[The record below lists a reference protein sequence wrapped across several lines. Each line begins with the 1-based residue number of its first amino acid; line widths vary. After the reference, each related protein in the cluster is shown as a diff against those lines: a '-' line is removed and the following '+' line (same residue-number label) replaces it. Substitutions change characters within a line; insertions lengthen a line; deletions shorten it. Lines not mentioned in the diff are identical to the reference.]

1 VSQDIVDAWTG
12 FARIMSKMHPDIKIR
27 HLVATW
33 PDDAERGAVTQFC
46 RRHKVSRSWF
56 YKIRAAAAAGG
67 TIKAMET
74 ASTKPATSPAK
85 VDASLAELAL
95 ATRESL
101 KSLGYDYGPLSVAAK
116 LRRQGVQPPSR
127 ATLARIFT
135 RAGVVVPEPR
145 KKPRSAYQRFVYP
158 EPNGCWQIDSTEWLL
173 AGGARVAIFQLID
186 DHSRLALASLV
197 ADAETSEAAIRVVR
211 IAINRHGV
219 PQKFLSDNGAAFNPT
234 RRGRTGAL
242 VEYLKTLGVVPITGK
257 PYKPTTQ
264 GKNERFHRTLHTYL
278 NRHPQAATI
287 AELQARVDVF
297 DTYYNTEREHQALP
311 PGTTPA
317 EAWNATAKAL
327 PPEPPTP
334 ETRKP
339 TPRRSAQRNVG
350 RQGEVTVIG
359 MHFYIGMSHAREQI
373 HVLYDDETIMFFDA
387 RGTEIIS
394 HPRPPK
400 GTVYIGLNGPGKQPS
415 TKS

>member
-1 VSQDIVDAWTG
+1 MEMAVESQDIVDTRTG
-12 FARIMSKMHPDIKIR
+12 FARVMSKMHPDIKIR

-46 RRHKVSRSWF
+46 ERHKVSRAWF

-67 TIKAMET
+67 TIKALET
-74 ASTKPATSPAK
+74 ASTKPATSPVK
-85 VDASLAELAL
+85 VDASLAQLAL

-101 KSLGYDYGPLSVAAK
+101 KSLGYDYGPLSFAAK

-173 AGGARVAIFQLID
+173 AGGARLAIFQLID

-211 IAINRHGV
+211 IAIDRHGV

-242 VEYLKTLGVVPITGK
+242 VEYLKALGVVPITGQ
-257 PYKPTTQ
+257 PYKPATQ
-264 GKNERFHRTLHTYL
+264 GKTERFHRTLHTYL
-278 NRHPQAATI
+278 NRHPQAATV

-297 DTYYNTEREHQALP
+297 DTYYNTEREHRALP

-317 EAWNATAKAL
+317 EAWNATATA
-327 PPEPPTP
+327 
-334 ETRKP
+334 
-339 TPRRSAQRNVG
+339 
-350 RQGEVTVIG
+350 
-359 MHFYIGMSHAREQI
+359 
-373 HVLYDDETIMFFDA
+373 FDA

-400 GTVYIGLNGPGKQPS
+400 GTVYIGLNGTGKQPS

>member
-1 VSQDIVDAWTG
+1 
-12 FARIMSKMHPDIKIR
+12 MSKMHPDIKIR

-33 PDDAERGAVTQFC
+33 PEDAERGAVTQFC
-46 RRHKVSRSWF
+46 QRHKVSRAWF
-56 YKIRAAAAAGG
+56 YKIRAAAAAVG

-85 VDASLAELAL
+85 VDTSLAELAL

-173 AGGARVAIFQLID
+173 AGGAKVAIFQLID

-211 IAINRHGV
+211 IAIDRHGV

-287 AELQARVDVF
+287 AELQAHVDVF

-311 PGTTPA
+311 PGTTPT
-317 EAWNATAKAL
+317 EAWNATATAL

-339 TPRRSAQRNVG
+339 TARQSVQRKVG

-359 MHFYIGMSHAREQI
+359 MHFYIGTNHAREQI